1 MDSSGFRKG
10 QEIHTIKPNESI
22 ISSSESYILPADDPR
37 YTGFAA
43 IMNDGR
49 EFTDYR
55 QPCQTRVEYS
65 LQAGVKRWLV
75 GNTDNIINISRDRQG
90 QNSGH
95 FFGLQNLAPPAKL
108 VQVCDSMSCK
118 INAGDSSGLGIER
131 SDQCPELFGTFQ
143 GKPNTQ
149 NNKNIGLNS
158 ENYGG
163 RNTPLRWQRYFL

>member
-1 MDSSGFRKG
+1 MGK
-10 QEIHTIKPNESI
+10 EIQAIQPNEHVMN
-22 ISSSESYILPADDPR
+22 SSENYVLPADDPR

-55 QPCQTRVEYS
+55 QPCQTRVEYG

-75 GNTDNIINISRDRQG
+75 GNTDSIIKVSRDRQG

-95 FFGLQNLAPPAKL
+95 FFGLQNLSPSAKI
-108 VQVCDSMSCK
+108 VQVCDPMSCK
-118 INAGDSSGLGIER
+118 ISSSDPSGLGIER
-131 SDQCPELFGTFQ
+131 SEQCPELFGTFQ
-143 GKPNTQ
+143 GSPNSQ
-149 NNKNIGLNS
+149 NIKNIGLNV